1 MCLAMEGI
9 IVEVRKRQAIAETMG
24 VKRTVSVELMED
36 IKMGDKVMIHAGTVI
51 AKVKEENE

>member
-1 MCLAMEGI
+1 MEGI